1 MDQPGGHPAGQD
13 DALAAA
19 RRRAGIV
26 AAVAGLGLVPYFLLV
41 GTLAAMPVDEAP
53 PVGAPEQDFV
63 DFYRD
68 NFSEMPLNVTLTI
81 GMWVILLVLIVAVV
95 RAACRRFDLAAI
107 LAVTLAG
114 AATVVF
120 VVAEGIL
127 AWPVVLFD
135 MTPEG
140 IRDNLDPGVAQAM
153 VLSRDGIHAT
163 AIVLLQLSMFLV
175 AWLLLAATCG
185 PLAAG
190 GGRRPGRDPCGRP
203 GGGRFGRS
211 RARPDPPVGDRR
223 RRGRHHRTTTLG
235 GPGPGELVSVTLRG
249 AGAAVVGSPERAG

>member
-1 MDQPGGHPAGQD
+1 
-13 DALAAA
+13 
-19 RRRAGIV
+19 
-26 AAVAGLGLVPYFLLV
+26 
-41 GTLAAMPVDEAP
+41 MPVDEAP

-114 AATVVF
+114 AATV
-120 VVAEGIL
+120 GLRGGRGHPRL
-127 AWPVVLFD
+127 AGRPVRHD
-135 MTPEG
+135 PEG

-163 AIVLLQLSMFLV
+163 AIVLLGLSMFLV
-175 AWLLLAATCG
+175 AWLLSSDMWG
-185 PLAAG
+185 HWPLA
-190 GGRRPGRDPCGRP
+190 
-203 GGGRFGRS
+203 
-211 RARPDPPVGDRR
+211 V
-223 RRGRHHRTTTLG
+223 
-235 GPGPGELVSVTLRG
+235 G
-249 AGAAVVGSPERAG
+249 AGLAGIPRSPRWWSVRTVSGPA